1 MPNPI
6 TKKMEFYNELTT
18 ELYEAIYD
26 LIPYLQF
33 KSYLLGQR
41 ITRSKTKDSVSN
53 IISSVRDVYCVENTK
68 LNVEEFLQ
76 ELSDVKK
83 IIEASRSSLFIE
95 KMNVKPWKVN
105 GLVFYDKQLEVIEER
120 VKELNNVHTKVSA
133 NALTFKRKFPASI
146 AKSSETKRRK
156 TRQAENR
163 KKSETRM
170 FARLLHHILTL
181 ME

>member
-41 ITRSKTKDSVSN
+41 ITRSKIKDSVSN
-53 IISSVRDVYCVENTK
+53 IISKVDKVLDPNNKDGNVTKYSSGLTNISVRDIYCVENTK
-68 LNVEEFLQ
+68 LKVEEFLH

-83 IIEASRSSLFIE
+83 SLKHHAVVSS
-95 KMNVKPWKVN
+95 M
-105 GLVFYDKQLEVIEER
+105 
-120 VKELNNVHTKVSA
+120 
-133 NALTFKRKFPASI
+133 
-146 AKSSETKRRK
+146 
-156 TRQAENR
+156 
-163 KKSETRM
+163 KK
-170 FARLLHHILTL
+170 
-181 ME
+181 